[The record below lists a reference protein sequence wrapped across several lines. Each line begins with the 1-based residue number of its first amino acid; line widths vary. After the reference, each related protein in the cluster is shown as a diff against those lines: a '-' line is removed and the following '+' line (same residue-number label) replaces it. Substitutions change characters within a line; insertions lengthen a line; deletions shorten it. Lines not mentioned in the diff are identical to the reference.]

1 MTDHTKTDISNE
13 LSDAQVS
20 ALLRNDIGMIADDGF
35 VNAVAQRVH
44 RRVRNRKIVLG
55 MSAFAGG
62 LIGFAPL
69 KQLGTE
75 IAKRIESFSVDW
87 QSVAT
92 LSFDWS
98 SLTSFTLDWQ
108 SVASLPVQIQWLIAG
123 VGIALLTPVITKLL
137 DN

>member
-1 MTDHTKTDISNE
+1 MTDHTKTDIFNE

-35 VNAVAQRVH
+35 VNAVTQRVH

-55 MSAFAGG
+55 MSAFVGG
-62 LIGFAPL
+62 LIGFVPL
-69 KQLGTE
+69 KQLGTD
-75 IAKRIESFSVDW
+75 IAKRIETFSVDW

-137 DN
+137 DS

>member
-1 MTDHTKTDISNE
+1 MTDHTKTDFSNE

-35 VNAVAQRVH
+35 VNAVTQRVH

-62 LIGFAPL
+62 LIGFVPL

-75 IAKRIESFSVDW
+75 IAKRIETFSVDW

-108 SVASLPVQIQWLIAG
+108 SVANLPVHFQWLIAG
-123 VGIALLTPVITKLL
+123 MVIALLTPVITKLL
-137 DN
+137 DS

>member
-1 MTDHTKTDISNE
+1 MTNHSKTDFSNE

-20 ALLRNDIGMIADDGF
+20 AMLMKDLAMIADDGF
-35 VNAVAQRVH
+35 VNAVTQRVH

-55 MSAFAGG
+55 MSAFVGG
-62 LIGFAPL
+62 LIGFGPL

-75 IAKRIESFSVDW
+75 IAKRIETFSVDW

-108 SVASLPVQIQWLIAG
+108 SVASLPVQTQWLIAG